1 MKTKRKST
9 KPNKL
14 SQKLESASDR
24 RKTSLFL
31 SESVCAKAQAK
42 LQKSGYK
49 ISMSLLVEELLNGY
63 VDGDIT

>member
-1 MKTKRKST
+1 MKASRKST

-14 SQKLESASDR
+14 SQKLASASDR

-31 SESVCAKAQAK
+31 SESVCVGAQAK
-42 LQKSGYK
+42 LKKSGHK

>member
-24 RKTSLFL
+24 KKTSLFL
-31 SESVCAKAQAK
+31 SKSVCMKAQAK
-42 LQKSGYK
+42 LQKSGHK

-63 VDGDIT
+63 IDGEIT